1 MTATT
6 TVYDPA
12 TKSTTAQPA
21 TTGLAAPKP
30 STEIVRLSMDT
41 VAGFE
46 ALQRAARLL
55 AASSL
60 VPERYRGADGLPNA
74 VIALEMA
81 TRIGASPLMAMQHL
95 YVVHGS
101 PSWSAQFL
109 IAAVNS
115 SGRFSALRY
124 ETKGTPG
131 QDGYQIRAW
140 AVERDTNERLNG
152 AWVTWD
158 MVRAEGWLSKN
169 GSKWRTMPEQMGMY
183 RAAAFWQRAYA
194 PEISMG
200 LRTKEELEDSIIDVT
215 PVELPAQPA
224 GEPGPAP
231 AQDPAA
237 AQPAEDPAPKRGT
250 AAVKAA
256 LRKEQEPAEKPAS
269 EPEQRPLTV
278 QDEVTGESFQVG
290 GKRG

>member
-1 MTATT
+1 MTATS

-12 TKSTTAQPA
+12 TKA
-21 TTGLAAPKP
+21 TTQQPSGLAAPKP
-30 STEIVRLSMDT
+30 ATEIVRLSMDT

-60 VPERYRGADGLPNA
+60 VPERYRGAEGLPNA

-124 ETKGTPG
+124 ETKGKPG
-131 QDGYQIRAW
+131 QDDYAIRSW
-140 AVERDTNERLNG
+140 AVELATGERLNG
-152 AWVTWD
+152 AWVTWE
-158 MVRAEGWLSKN
+158 MVKAEGWLGKN

-200 LRTKEELEDSIIDVT
+200 LRTKEEVEDSVIDVT
-215 PVELPAQPA
+215 PTEIPLAPSGEVAPEAQAQAQPQP
-224 GEPGPAP
+224 E
-231 AQDPAA
+231 A
-237 AQPAEDPAPKRGT
+237 AQAEAGPAPKRGA

-256 LRKEQEPAEKPAS
+256 LAKEQVEPVPG
-269 EPEQRPLTV
+269 QRTLTV
-278 QDEVTGESFQVG
+278 QDEVTGESFTVG
-290 GKRG
+290 GKSA